1 MRGSV
6 RVIFDRRTRRK
17 PHVRFDPVHPGETLA
32 KEYLP
37 DYELSQRKLA
47 ELIHVPPR
55 RINEI
60 IHGRR
65 AITPDTSMRLGRLFG
80 QSETFWLN
88 MQLRYDVELARMTTD
103 VSEIEPLATAC

>member
-1 MRGSV
+1 MADFAP
-6 RVIFDRRTRRK
+6 I
-17 PHVRFDPVHPGETLA
+17 HPGEVLA
-32 KEYLP
+32 EDFLP
-37 DYELSQRKLA
+37 DYGLSQRKLA

-60 IHGRR
+60 VHGRR

-88 MQLRYDVELARMTTD
+88 MQLRYDLEVTRTKTD
-103 VSEIEPLATAC
+103 VSDITPLATAS

>member
-1 MRGSV
+1 MPDFEP
-6 RVIFDRRTRRK
+6 I
-17 PHVRFDPVHPGETLA
+17 HPGETLA
-32 KEYLP
+32 ADYLP
-37 DYELSQRKLA
+37 DYGLSQRKLA

-65 AITPDTSMRLGRLFG
+65 AITPDTSIRLGRLFG

-88 MQLRYDVELARMTTD
+88 MQTRYDLEIARATTD
-103 VSEIEPLATAC
+103 VSDITPLAS

>member
-1 MRGSV
+1 MP
-6 RVIFDRRTRRK
+6 D
-17 PHVRFDPVHPGETLA
+17 FDPIHPGEVLA
-32 KEYLP
+32 EDFLP
-37 DYELSQRKLA
+37 DYGLSQRKLA

-60 IHGRR
+60 VHGRR

-88 MQLRYDVELARMTTD
+88 MQLRYDLEVTRTKTD
-103 VSEIEPLATAC
+103 VSDITPLATAS